1 MRVGGFGYPIAD
13 ATLAIVNPESS
24 VICPPDVVGEIW
36 VDSPSISGGFWAL
49 PKHTANIFHA
59 RPRIVTNH
67 PLTAEAVLRDGR
79 AQEVFDQEFLRT
91 GFLGCVVDGHVF
103 VLGLYEDRLRQ
114 RVEWIEEGQEE
125 SAVEYRYHYT
135 SLLIATILQK
145 VPRVFDCAAFDVYV
159 NDEHL
164 PIILLESPA
173 ASTAPV
179 TPSGP
184 PRELDY
190 NLLYRIGNRTID
202 VLLEDHQ
209 VRIYCILIC
218 APNTLP
224 RSVKSGR
231 REIGNMLCRKEFEMG
246 TLPFVLV
253 KFAVER
259 TVLNLPVGQ
268 DPVGGIWSLAASRE
282 RWDWLGIEEK
292 QYSGID
298 RREKVV
304 DEKTSITISDFKSI
318 VDVIQFRAQRQ
329 PDELAYLTIDA
340 RGREGKPVPWKKFD
354 LKIAATAQY
363 IRARTSV
370 RPGSAAILMYTQ
382 SEDFVLAV
390 HACLCLGIIGIP
402 MQILDQNRLS
412 EDVPALL
419 QVIRD
424 FNVQGIL
431 VNSDAESSLKTRLI
445 SNHVKQSAQAA
456 KIQLPSIFNT
466 SKPSKTNKG
475 CKELGYV
482 VKPAWL
488 TASWPA
494 LVWTYWTPDQRRVAV
509 ELGHDTIMAMCKVQK
524 ETCQMGSTRPVI
536 GCVRSHSGLGF
547 LHTCLLGAYI
557 GILSSNFVL
566 T

>member
-1 MRVGGFGYPIAD
+1 
-13 ATLAIVNPESS
+13 L
-24 VICPPDVVGEIW
+24 
-36 VDSPSISGGFWAL
+36 
-49 PKHTANIFHA
+49 
-59 RPRIVTNH
+59 
-67 PLTAEAVLRDGR
+67 LRR
-79 AQEVFDQEFLRT
+79 
-91 GFLGCVVDGHVF
+91 
-103 VLGLYEDRLRQ
+103 
-114 RVEWIEEGQEE
+114 
-125 SAVEYRYHYT
+125 S
-135 SLLIATILQK
+135 
-145 VPRVFDCAAFDVYV
+145 AAFDVSV
-159 NDEHL
+159 NEEHL
-164 PIILLESPA
+164 PVVLLESPA

-190 NLLYRIGNRTID
+190 NLLNRIANKCID

-209 VRIYCILIC
+209 VRIYCILIS

-231 REIGNMLCRKEFEMG
+231 REIGNMLCRKDFEMG
-246 TLPFVLV
+246 SLPFVLV

-268 DPVGGIWSLAASRE
+268 DPVGGIWSFAASRE

-304 DEKTSITISDFKSI
+304 DEKTSKTISDFKSI

-329 PDELAYLTIDA
+329 PEELAYLTIDA
-340 RGREGKPVPWKKFD
+340 RGREGKAMGWKKFD

-363 IRARTSV
+363 IRARTTV
-370 RPGSAAILMYTQ
+370 RPGTAAILMYTH

-402 MQILDQNRLS
+402 MQILDENRLS

-419 QVIRD
+419 QVIHD

-431 VNSDAESSLKTRLI
+431 VNGDAEGSLKTRSI
-445 SNHVKQSAQAA
+445 SNHLKQSAQAA

-475 CKELGYV
+475 CKEMGFV
-482 VKPAWL
+482 VKEAWL

-524 ETCQMGSTRPVI
+524 ETCQMTGTRPVI
-536 GCVRSHSGLGF
+536 GCVRSYSGLGF
-547 LHTCLLGAYI
+547 IHTCFIGAYI
-557 GILSSNFVL
+557 GTFTVVSC
-566 T
+566 

>member
-1 MRVGGFGYPIAD
+1 M
-13 ATLAIVNPESS
+13 TENAI
-24 VICPPDVVGEIW
+24 
-36 VDSPSISGGFWAL
+36 
-49 PKHTANIFHA
+49 
-59 RPRIVTNH
+59 
-67 PLTAEAVLRDGR
+67 LRDGR
-79 AQEVFDQEFLRT
+79 AQEIFDQEFLRT

-114 RVEWIEEGQEE
+114 RVEWIEEGQEV

-135 SLLIATILQK
+135 SLLIGTILQK
-145 VPRVFDCAAFDVYV
+145 VPRVFDWYQTLPKQTVNGTSLTSSAAFDVFV

-164 PIILLESPA
+164 PIILLETAA

-179 TPSGP
+179 TLSGP

-190 NLLYRIGNRTID
+190 NLLYRIANRCID
-202 VLLEDHQ
+202 ALLEDHQ

-246 TLPFVLV
+246 SLPFVLV

-259 TVLNLPVGQ
+259 TVLNLPVGH

-282 RWDWLGIEEK
+282 RCEWLGIEEK

-304 DEKTSITISDFKSI
+304 DEKTSVTISDFKSI

-329 PDELAYLTIDA
+329 PDELAYLTIDT
-340 RGREGKPVPWKKFD
+340 RGREGKAMPWKKFD
-354 LKIAATAQY
+354 LKTAATAQY
-363 IRARTSV
+363 IRTRTTI
-370 RPGSAAILMYTQ
+370 RPGAAAILMYTQ

-390 HACLCLGIIGIP
+390 HACLCLGVIGIP

-475 CKELGYV
+475 CKELGFV

-488 TASWPA
+488 TSSWPA

-547 LHTCLLGAYI
+547 LHTCLMGAYI
-557 GILSSNFVL
+557 GIHSCSRC
-566 T
+566 

>member
-1 MRVGGFGYPIAD
+1 
-13 ATLAIVNPESS
+13 LAIVNPETN

-59 RPRIVTNH
+59 RPYIVTDN
-67 PLTAEAVLRDGR
+67 PLTETAIMHHGR
-79 AQEVFDQEFLRT
+79 AQEIFEQEFLRT
-91 GFLGCVVDGHVF
+91 GFLGCVVDGNVF

-125 SAVEYRYHYT
+125 SGVEFRYHYT
-135 SLLIATILQK
+135 SLLISTILQK
-145 VPRVFDCAAFDVYV
+145 VPKVFDCAAFDVFV
-159 NDEHL
+159 NEEHL

-173 ASTAPV
+173 ASTAPL

-190 NLLYRIGNRTID
+190 HLLYRIASKCID
-202 VLLEDHQ
+202 ALLEDHQ

-224 RSVKSGR
+224 RSIKSGR
-231 REIGNMLCRKEFEMG
+231 REIGNMLCRKEFEHG
-246 TLPFVLV
+246 TLPFALV

-268 DPVGGIWSLAASRE
+268 DPVGGIWSIKASRE
-282 RWDWLGIEEK
+282 RSDWLGIEEK

-298 RREKVV
+298 QRDVVV
-304 DEKTSITISDFKSI
+304 DERTSTAVTDFKSI
-318 VDVIQFRAQRQ
+318 VDLLQWRAQKQ
-329 PDELAYLTIDA
+329 NDELAYMTVDG
-340 RGREGKPVPWKKFD
+340 RGREGKGVNWKKLD
-354 LKIAATAQY
+354 LKIAATAHY
-363 IRARTSV
+363 IQARTMVKTGAS
-370 RPGSAAILMYTQ
+370 AILMYTH

-390 HACLCLGIIGIP
+390 HACFSLGIIGIP
-402 MQILDQNRLS
+402 MQILDPNRLS

-419 QVIRD
+419 NVIRD
-424 FNVQGIL
+424 YKVQGIF
-431 VNSDAESSLKTRLI
+431 VNGDTEAALKGKTI
-445 SNHVKQSAQAA
+445 ANHLKQSAQAA
-456 KIQLPSIFNT
+456 KVNLPPIYNT
-466 SKPSKTNKG
+466 SKPNKVNKG

-482 VKPAWL
+482 VKPAYL
-488 TASWPA
+488 TPTWPA

-524 ETCQMGSTRPVI
+524 ETCQMGSSRPVI
-536 GCVRSHSGLGF
+536 GCVRSSSGLGF
-547 LHTCLLGAYI
+547 IHTCLMGVYI
-557 GILSSNFVL
+557 GNHTMDVG
-566 T
+566 